1 MIKRIDNHLSL
12 TRSLSFSKEDA
23 CRNSARWTSATP
35 ESTVNSRVPGACK
48 RRCPSPR
55 GRFRLP
61 LGRNNLTYKGVGP
74 FPLPDILLTSPFL
87 SSTSHFSKRNAT
99 IFQQEKVTPSHSLSL
114 STLASCFH
122 QIDNKSSCLPSPFSL
137 CSAQRALVP
146 SWEPS
151 STVLTLRISLVRFIE
166 HKLAFP

>member
-1 MIKRIDNHLSL
+1 M
-12 TRSLSFSKEDA
+12 
-23 CRNSARWTSATP
+23 
-35 ESTVNSRVPGACK
+35 NSRVPGACK

-99 IFQQEKVTPSHSLSL
+99 IFQQEKVTPSHSLFLHTCFLL
-114 STLASCFH
+114 SSD
-122 QIDNKSSCLPSPFSL
+122 QQQVIMSSI
-137 CSAQRALVP
+137 
-146 SWEPS
+146 
-151 STVLTLRISLVRFIE
+151 TVQPLFGPESVGPKLGAIVNGADIENLTGKI
-166 HKLAFP
+166 H